1 MSLIIILCSD
11 KKCPYVG
18 ITVGWHKYFVITV
31 KFKQELP
38 IPKPKNDTNA
48 KNEERKKSA
57 PSQNHMLSKKFK
69 TQPKPIITNPKTE
82 ICI

>member
-18 ITVGWHKYFVITV
+18 ITVGWHKYFVITF

-48 KNEERKKSA
+48 KNEERKK
-57 PSQNHMLSKKFK
+57 
-69 TQPKPIITNPKTE
+69 
-82 ICI
+82 